1 MNTQSLIVLATL
13 AFAGTAAMADDI
25 TMVNDKFIST
35 KTRAE
40 VKAEVLKARAAGV
53 LQFST
58 EMQAQ
63 VDVPFMPSMPATATA
78 TAVTRE
84 QVRSQ
89 VRAQT
94 LRSPPVQAGELFSA
108 T

>member
-1 MNTQSLIVLATL
+1 MNTKSFFILATL

-25 TMVNDKFIST
+25 TVANDKFIST

-40 VKAEVLKARAAGV
+40 VTAEVLKARAAGV

-58 EMQAQ
+58 ELQAQ
-63 VDVPFMPSMPATATA
+63 VDVPPARASATATA
-78 TAVTRE
+78 HSLTRE

-89 VRAQT
+89 V
-94 LRSPPVQAGELFSA
+94 LRSPRVQAGEVTPA
-108 T
+108 V

>member
-1 MNTQSLIVLATL
+1 MNIQSLVVLATL

-40 VKAEVLKARAAGV
+40 VKSEVLKARAAGV

-63 VDVPFMPSMPATATA
+63 VDVPSTSATATA
-78 TAVTRE
+78 TASAVTRE

-89 VRAQT
+89 VRSQT
-94 LRSPPVQAGELFSA
+94 LRNQPVQAGELFSA

>member
-1 MNTQSLIVLATL
+1 MNTKSLFVLATL

-40 VKAEVLKARAAGV
+40 VMAEVLKARAAGV

-58 EMQAQ
+58 ETQAQ
-63 VDVPFMPSMPATATA
+63 VAVPSTPATATA

-89 VRAQT
+89 VRLQT
-94 LRSPPVQAGELFSA
+94 LRSPSVQAGELFSA

>member
-1 MNTQSLIVLATL
+1 MNTKSLFVLATL

-63 VDVPFMPSMPATATA
+63 VDVPSTPATATA

-89 VRAQT
+89 T

>member
-1 MNTQSLIVLATL
+1 MNTKSLFVLATL

-25 TMVNDKFIST
+25 TLVNDKFIST

-40 VKAEVLKARAAGV
+40 VMAEVLKARAAGV

-63 VDVPFMPSMPATATA
+63 VDVPSTPATATA

-89 VRAQT
+89 DRSQT
-94 LRSPPVQAGELFSA
+94 QRSPRPQAGELFS
-108 T
+108 TT

>member
-1 MNTQSLIVLATL
+1 MNTKSLFVLATL

-40 VKAEVLKARAAGV
+40 VMAEVLKARAAGV

-58 EMQAQ
+58 ETQAQ
-63 VDVPFMPSMPATATA
+63 VAVPSTPATATA

-89 VRAQT
+89 T
-94 LRSPPVQAGELFSA
+94 LRSPRPQDGELFSA

>member
-40 VKAEVLKARAAGV
+40 VMAEVVKARAAGV

-63 VDVPFMPSMPATATA
+63 VDVPFMPATATS

>member
-40 VKAEVLKARAAGV
+40 VMAEVLKARDAGV
-53 LQFST
+53 VQFST

-63 VDVPFMPSMPATATA
+63 VGVPSTPATA

-89 VRAQT
+89 T
-94 LRSPPVQAGELFSA
+94 LRSPRPQAGELFSA